1 MDGGDDT
8 FYSLAFLDFAQGTR
22 TDLDLHDR
30 GGLVFKSAYGP
41 DFRALNADE
50 KEARRAAIEGEIAQR
65 GSLYYSTFK
74 DVVVPGRPLRPWG
87 LLKNAQ
93 AGPPSD
99 LWELYPYRWSPERL
113 RAHYRDRALI
123 ALYPTLRGAE
133 AGASGDGGAG
143 VGWIAQ
149 AWDMAP
155 DVLWLK
161 PNAGY
166 ILGMIAYAASGSG
179 RWKEAESALSLQSR
193 IAPADI
199 DAILNLGVVY
209 EKTGRPAQAESAYK
223 QALTI
228 DPGASR
234 PYFNLGA
241 LFWAQKRWADAASAF
256 EAAASRSPG
265 DASLASWARQA
276 RSKVR

>member
-41 DFRALNADE
+41 DFRSLTPDE
-50 KEARRAAIEGEIAQR
+50 KEARRVEVEGRIAGR

-74 DVVVPGRPLRPWG
+74 DVIVPGRPLRPWG

-93 AGPPSD
+93 AVPPSA
-99 LWELYPYRWSPERL
+99 LWELYPYRWSAARG

-133 AGASGDGGAG
+133 AGASGKTSEG
-143 VGWIAQ
+143 VGWVAE
-149 AWDMAP
+149 AWDMAS

-166 ILGMIAYAASGSG
+166 ILGMIAYAASGAG
-179 RWKEAESALSLQSR
+179 RWKDAERALTLASR
-193 IAPADI
+193 IAPADV
-199 DAILNLGVVY
+199 DALLNLGVVY
-209 EKTGRPAQAESAYK
+209 EKTGRPALAESEYK
-223 QALTI
+223 QALTLE
-228 DPGASR
+228 PRASR

-241 LFWAQKRWADAASAF
+241 LFWGQKRWADAAAAF
-256 EAAASRSPG
+256 EAAAARSPG
-265 DASLASWARQA
+265 DATLASWARQA
-276 RSKVR
+276 RRKAR